1 MNSNKNTGLSAELS
15 SQSPSEQLSQS
26 SSEAWFNI
34 NTKSKVPKRFR
45 RIDSLPIKLTVPKRR
60 IDSDKSDSLD
70 DSENDEQLS
79 DDDVNDD
86 NDLDPFPQDDGSG
99 PSPEST
105 LVPLIA
111 DVKTYSRTSDH
122 KPVYMKFYLEG
133 ITGSIVALTYNMS
146 FASDL
151 GIATG
156 SEINFVK
163 RAISEDSRNPRA
175 YWKNAAY
182 LVLDFVKT
190 QNPAIMYFQEMND
203 QLKIREKNPT
213 FNGGYQALLEL
224 LAKPGT
230 ISYNDIRL
238 NYKPSPDSKL
248 ISYYTQGT
256 YTGKDGKFYG
266 FLAYSIEKN
275 DRRGTIYPTVLTIWN
290 RTILGDFTDFY
301 GNDLGLHR
309 NYNNPFH
316 YGRNFSCVRTSNGC
330 NGANLINLHGPNAPT
345 YANIDLKQAIEDY
358 MTEAATNF
366 KAWNAALTV
375 IGGDTNDTNDLMKT
389 IKYEATFYKYRG
401 DAPKSCCAEF
411 FNSNGRNDTLNK
423 DYVYSGDKFLVKKF
437 NFDTD
442 PDFYVKNPLF
452 NKNILYKPSNPT
464 VIYGGRRYSRNIKKK
479 KSLKKRK
486 TIKKRYYKLKN
497 KKSFKKRRIFRRK
510 TRKHTHINNNV
521 IL

>member
-1 MNSNKNTGLSAELS
+1 MNSNTGLSGELS

-26 SSEAWFNI
+26 PSEQLSQSPSEAWLHK
-34 NTKSKVPKRFR
+34 NTKSKVPKRH
-45 RIDSLPIKLTVPKRR
+45 

-79 DDDVNDD
+79 DNDVNDDNEDDD

-105 LVPLIA
+105 LIDLIEGTSF
-111 DVKTYSRTSDH
+111 TYSRTSDH

-133 ITGSIVALTYNMS
+133 ISEPIVALTYNMS

-151 GIATG
+151 GLAMG
-156 SEINFVK
+156 SEKNFVA
-163 RAISEDSRNPRA
+163 RAISEDSTNPRA
-175 YWKNAAY
+175 YWINAAE
-182 LVLDFVKT
+182 LVVDFVKT
-190 QNPAIMYFQEMND
+190 QNPTIMYFQEMND
-203 QLKIREKNPT
+203 QLKIREKKPT

-224 LAKPGT
+224 LANPGT
-230 ISYNDIRL
+230 ISYNDTHLPCTLVSSMVSSIL
-238 NYKPSPDSKL
+238 V
-248 ISYYTQGT
+248 SYYKHGT
-256 YTGKDGKFYG
+256 YTGIDGKFYG
-266 FLAYSIEKN
+266 FLAYSIEKKEPW
-275 DRRGTIYPTVLTIWN
+275 GTIYPTVLTIWN
-290 RTILGDFTDFY
+290 STILGDFANFY
-301 GNDLGLHR
+301 GNDLGLHPKYGR
-309 NYNNPFH
+309 NPFH
-316 YGRNFSCVRTSNGC
+316 YGRNFSCISTS
-330 NGANLINLHGPNAPT
+330 NGANLINLHGPNDPFSVKT
-345 YANIDLKQAIEDY
+345 KLKPAIEDY

-389 IKYEATFYKYRG
+389 IKYNKTLTFYKYRG

-437 NFDTD
+437 NS
-442 PDFYVKNPLF
+442 YLNNPLF
-452 NKNILYKPSNPT
+452 NKNILYKPIDPI

-486 TIKKRYYKLKN
+486 TIKKRHYKLKN

-510 TRKHTHINNNV
+510 TRKHIHINNNV

>member
-1 MNSNKNTGLSAELS
+1 MNSKRPSK
-15 SQSPSEQLSQS
+15 SPSQS
-26 SSEAWFNI
+26 SSSSEEGFNSVA
-34 NTKSKVPKRFR
+34 NPSSEDDDEEEGLNSVAKAQ
-45 RIDSLPIKLTVPKRR
+45 KL
-60 IDSDKSDSLD
+60 SDSFGNE
-70 DSENDEQLS
+70 S
-79 DDDVNDD
+79 D
-86 NDLDPFPQDDGSG
+86 NDPDPFPPDDESG

-111 DVKTYSRTSDH
+111 GESTYSRTSDH

-151 GIATG
+151 GIAMG
-156 SEINFVK
+156 SEKNFVW

-175 YWKNAAY
+175 YWINAAE
-182 LVLDFVKT
+182 LVVDFVET

-203 QLKIREKNPT
+203 QLKIRETNPT

-224 LAKPGT
+224 LANPGT
-230 ISYNDIRL
+230 ISYSDTQKSYQSRSGSPL
-238 NYKPSPDSKL
+238 N
-248 ISYYTQGT
+248 SYYTQGT

-275 DRRGTIYPTVLTIWN
+275 ESWGTIYPTVLTIWN

-301 GNDLGLHR
+301 GNDLGLHPK
-309 NYNNPFH
+309 YDDSFH

-345 YANIDLKQAIEDY
+345 YANIYLKQAIEDY

-366 KAWNAALTV
+366 TTWNAALTV
-375 IGGDTNDTNDLMKT
+375 IGGDTNDANDLMKT
-389 IKYEATFYKYRG
+389 IKYGATFYKYRG
-401 DAPKSCCAEF
+401 NAPKSCCAEY
-411 FNSNGRNDTLNK
+411 FNFRPRDDTLNK

-437 NFDTD
+437 NFD
-442 PDFYVKNPLF
+442 PVKNPLF
-452 NKNILYKPSNPT
+452 NKNILYKPSNPI

-479 KSLKKRK
+479 KSFKKRK